1 MLLRPHLST
10 VCAQDVRSS
19 RLHRLPLSL
28 STVTAITEV
37 HAGPQYLLLQL
48 SKVSHRSAVQGR
60 NRDCTPDRVPCADAP
75 AASQAEEEA
84 NQKRWKE
91 SGGGVGPM
99 DQW

>member
-1 MLLRPHLST
+1 MS
-10 VCAQDVRSS
+10 
-19 RLHRLPLSL
+19 
-28 STVTAITEV
+28 
-37 HAGPQYLLLQL
+37 G
-48 SKVSHRSAVQGR
+48 QGR
-60 NRDCTPDRVPCADAP
+60 SRAYIPDRMPCADVP